1 MKKTILYYLAA
12 ITLTVVSCKKDDP
25 TTQADDGEAL
35 IMQDQRYGSD
45 PQQKFDIFLPANRAT
60 GSTHVIFL
68 IHGGGWRSG
77 DKTDLSYVIDKY
89 QELFPDY
96 AMVTIN
102 YRLYA
107 AGNNKFPVQ
116 EQDVKACIEYVMI
129 HRADYDVSSKF
140 AIIGFNEG
148 AQLGLLYAY
157 KYGSSSYMPKVVADW
172 NGQTDLVQLY
182 NQSSSQ
188 VVKGWISD
196 VAGNVAT
203 ADSLTYISSSPLN
216 YVSTASPPTLIIQG
230 LTDTVTYFSQAQL
243 LNNKLQQTGIAHTYK
258 DYTGEGHTFSPV
270 AADDARAQIKT
281 FINTHLQ

>member
-12 ITLTVVSCKKDDP
+12 ITLVFVSCKKDDP

-35 IMQDQRYGSD
+35 ILQDQRYGSD

-77 DKTDLSYVIDKY
+77 DKTDLSYIIDKY
-89 QELFPDY
+89 QELFPGY

-116 EQDVKACIEYVMI
+116 ELDVKACIEYVMI

-172 NGQTDLVQLY
+172 NGQTDLVSLY

-196 VAGNVAT
+196 VAGNVTT

-216 YVSTASPPTLIIQG
+216 YVSTASPPTLILQG
-230 LTDTVTYFSQAQL
+230 LTDTVTYFSQGQML
-243 LNNKLQQTGIAHTYK
+243 GNKLQQTGIAYTYK

-270 AADDARAQIKT
+270 AADDARLQIKT

>member
-12 ITLTVVSCKKDDP
+12 IAIVLVSCKKDDP

-35 IMQDQRYGSD
+35 IMQDQKYGSD

-77 DKTDLSYVIDKY
+77 DKTDLSYIIDKY

-129 HRADYDVSSKF
+129 HRADYDVSTKF

-172 NGQTDLVQLY
+172 NGQTDLISLY

-203 ADSLTYISSSPLN
+203 ADSLTYISSSPLH
-216 YVSTASPPTLIIQG
+216 YVSSASPPTLIIQG
-230 LTDTVTYFSQAQL
+230 LTDTVTYFSQAQML
-243 LNNKLQQTGIAHTYK
+243 STRLQQTGIAYTYK

>member
-1 MKKTILYYLAA
+1 MRKTILYYLAA
-12 ITLTVVSCKKDDP
+12 LAVVLTSCKKDDP
-25 TTQADDGEAL
+25 TTQSDDGEAL
-35 IMQDQRYGSD
+35 ILTDQRYGSD

-60 GSTHVIFL
+60 GSTHLIFL

-77 DKTDLSYVIDKY
+77 DKQDINTIVYKY
-89 QELFPDY
+89 QEMFPEY
-96 AMVTIN
+96 AFVTVN

-148 AQLGLLYAY
+148 GQLGLLYAY
-157 KYGSSSYMPKVVADW
+157 KYGGSSYMPKVVAGW
-172 NGQTDLVQLY
+172 NAQTDLMKLY

-196 VAGNVAT
+196 VAGNITT
-203 ADSLTYISSSPLN
+203 ADSLTYISSSPIN
-216 YVSTASPPTLIIQG
+216 YVSSASPPTLILQG
-230 LTDTVTYFSQAQL
+230 LTDTVTVFYQGQFLST
-243 LNNKLQQTGIAHTYK
+243 KLQQTGVAYTYK
-258 DYTGEGHTFSPV
+258 DYTGQGHTFSPL
-270 AADDARAQIKT
+270 ADDDARAQIKT